1 VRNFIDI
8 ESPKK
13 IILNETFT
21 TTIAI
26 HADPG
31 KVWTT
36 LTDFELMSQWMG
48 EPETNVQVS
57 TDWEIGSPI
66 YIRGFHHI
74 SFENKGLVLAYDTE
88 KRLSYTHLSS
98 LSRLAD
104 RLENYSTIEFILAP
118 VDRVTRLT
126 LNITNFPTD
135 TIRKHLEFY
144 WNTTISIIKENAE
157 GKGL

>member
-1 VRNFIDI
+1 M
-8 ESPKK
+8 
-13 IILNETFT
+13 NETFT

-57 TDWEIGSPI
+57 TDLEIGSPI

-104 RLENYSTIEFILAP
+104 RPENYSTIEFILAP

-157 GKGL
+157 GKSL

>member
-1 VRNFIDI
+1 M
-8 ESPKK
+8 
-13 IILNETFT
+13 NETFT

-104 RLENYSTIEFILAP
+104 RPENYSTLEFILAP
-118 VDRVTRLT
+118 VDGVTRLT

>member
-1 VRNFIDI
+1 M
-8 ESPKK
+8 
-13 IILNETFT
+13 NETFT

-74 SFENKGLVLAYDTE
+74 NFENKGLVLAYDTE

-104 RLENYSTIEFILAP
+104 RPENYSTLEFILAP
-118 VDRVTRLT
+118 VDGVTRLT

>member
-1 VRNFIDI
+1 
-8 ESPKK
+8 
-13 IILNETFT
+13 LNETFT

-74 SFENKGLVLAYDTE
+74 NFENKGLVLAYDTE

-104 RLENYSTIEFILAP
+104 RPENYSTLEFILAP
-118 VDRVTRLT
+118 VDGVTRLT